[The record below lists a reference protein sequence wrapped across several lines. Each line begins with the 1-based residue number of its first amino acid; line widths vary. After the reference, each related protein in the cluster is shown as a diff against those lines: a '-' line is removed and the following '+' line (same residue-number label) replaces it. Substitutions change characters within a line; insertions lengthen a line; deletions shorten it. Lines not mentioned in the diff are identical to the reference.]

1 MDKLQE
7 SFEKAV
13 GDLYAVDWSET
24 DGSDVKEILKTYFT
38 DIPGN
43 LQKLQDMFE
52 NYTSFNKFQKFLIV
66 KMLKTC

>member
-13 GDLYAVDWSET
+13 DDLYAVDWSET
-24 DGSDVKEILKTYFT
+24 DGSDVKEILKAYFT

-52 NYTSFNKFQKFLIV
+52 NYTSFNKFQKFLTV

>member
-13 GDLYAVDWSET
+13 DDLYAVDWSET
-24 DGSDVKEILKTYFT
+24 DGSDVKEILKTYFK

-52 NYTSFNKFQKFLIV
+52 NYTSFNKFQKFLTV